1 MGRLRWMS
9 GAMVVAM
16 AAMTMVSESSAGE
29 QADRALAAVKSLVA
43 AGEVKGDAVIKLA
56 FKAGNINSFLGPDL
70 ELQKEWEKRTGIMIR
85 ARVIPQQAALVNL
98 KSNPDIDLTV
108 ARSNELPDLLDQRLV
123 EDVVPWLKQ
132 YGFAMTGE
140 LPDGYIRPRLQG
152 ALGDRQVAIP
162 SDGDIAIFY
171 LRQDLLESPVEQAAF
186 HRMHGRKL
194 DIPRTWQE
202 YEQLVAFFHRPAQGL
217 YGVAEERDESG
228 GWMYWLPRYL
238 SQSAP
243 YRPLFDDTMRP
254 LIDSPAGVAATE
266 SYIRTVR
273 YSPPEILADGK
284 DYSYVL
290 PLFMQGKAFATA
302 NTIAAAKLFNAAGSP
317 VRGKFVAIPMPGHN
331 QGGKIVRVNVPIY
344 GNTLVVS
351 SRGAQR
357 KLAFLF
363 AMWLTDPDNSIHTV
377 GVKGGHTDPYRW
389 HHVKEPRIE
398 ELYTAAAL
406 KVFADEWGVAL
417 PSGTGV
423 PGDSEYLEVLDQHLW
438 LAARGDL
445 SAAEA
450 MRRTAAA
457 WEKIT
462 GRRGRDKQV
471 KALHLFNTNFT
482 LKEPLPARL
491 NP

>member
-1 MGRLRWMS
+1 L
-9 GAMVVAM
+9 
-16 AAMTMVSESSAGE
+16 
-29 QADRALAAVKSLVA
+29 
-43 AGEVKGDAVIKLA
+43 I
-56 FKAGNINSFLGPDL
+56 
-70 ELQKEWEKRTGIMIR
+70 
-85 ARVIPQQAALVNL
+85 
-98 KSNPDIDLTV
+98 
-108 ARSNELPDLLDQRLV
+108 
-123 EDVVPWLKQ
+123 
-132 YGFAMTGE
+132 
-140 LPDGYIRPRLQG
+140 
-152 ALGDRQVAIP
+152 
-162 SDGDIAIFY
+162 
-171 LRQDLLESPVEQAAF
+171 
-186 HRMHGRKL
+186 
-194 DIPRTWQE
+194 
-202 YEQLVAFFHRPAQGL
+202 AFFHRPAEGF
-217 YGVAEERDESG
+217 YGAAEERDESG

-238 SQSAP
+238 SQTAP
-243 YRPLFDDTMRP
+243 YRPLFDEAMRP

-273 YSPPEILADGK
+273 YSPPEILATGK

-290 PLFMQGKAFATA
+290 PLFMQGKIFATA
-302 NTIAAAKLFNAAGSP
+302 NTIAAAKLFNSAGSA
-317 VRGKFVAIPMPGHN
+317 VRGKFVAIPMPGQN
-331 QGGKIVRVNVPIY
+331 LGGKLVRANVPVY

-351 SRGAQR
+351 SRGTQR

-398 ELYTAAAL
+398 ELYTSAAL
-406 KVFADEWGVAL
+406 KVFTDEWAVAL

-450 MRRTAAA
+450 MHRTAAA

-471 KALHLFNTNFT
+471 KALHLFNSNFT

-491 NP
+491 NQ

>member
-1 MGRLRWMS
+1 MS
-9 GAMVVAM
+9 AVMVVAM
-16 AAMTMVSESSAGE
+16 ATLAMVSNCRAGE
-29 QADRALAAVKSLVA
+29 QADRALAAVKSLIA
-43 AGEVKGDAVIKLA
+43 SGEVNGDAAIKLA
-56 FKAGNINSFLGPDL
+56 FKPGNINSFLGPEL
-70 ELQKEWEKRTGIMIR
+70 ELQKEWEKRTGIMIK

-123 EDVVPWLKQ
+123 EDVVPWLKR
-132 YGFAMTGE
+132 YGFAMAGE

-152 ALGDRQVAIP
+152 GVGDRQVAIP
-162 SDGDIAIFY
+162 ADGDIAIFY
-171 LRQDLLESPVEQAAF
+171 LRQDLLESPSEQAAF
-186 HRMHGRKL
+186 HKLYGRKL

-217 YGVAEERDESG
+217 YGAVEERDESG

-238 SQSAP
+238 SQTAP
-243 YRPLFDDTMRP
+243 YRPLFDDAMKP

-273 YSPPEILADGK
+273 YSPPEILETGK

-290 PLFMQGKAFATA
+290 PVFMQGKAFATA
-302 NTIAAAKLFNAAGSP
+302 NTIAGAKLFNSAGSA
-317 VRGKFVAIPMPGHN
+317 VRGKFVAIPMPG
-331 QGGKIVRVNVPIY
+331 QTLGGKLVRANVPIY

-351 SRGAQR
+351 KRGAQR

-398 ELYTAAAL
+398 ELYTPAVL

-423 PGDSEYLEVLDQHLW
+423 PGDSEYLDVLDHHLW

-450 MRRTAAA
+450 MHRTAVA

-462 GRRGRDKQV
+462 NRRGRDRQV
-471 KALHLFNTNFT
+471 QALRLFNSNFT

-491 NP
+491 NQ